1 MPIDKRKAGREIR
14 NQRKLQQVQL
24 SLEKDK
30 QREQDQLQ
38 AQRNK
43 KYSEFADPVKALK
56 SDLLLILD
64 ELKTEGVIKSFEKDN
79 GISAIEGS
87 THASCSITL
96 NCDKTIKCAVSF
108 LLRSDELLP
117 FSENPKGLN
126 IKLMVNKIIANYC
139 LLKERI
145 VASITVRQLGLQH
158 EYQILQRSVDYIK
171 SHSTGPLHS
180 VRHSTPYEDTTLKI
194 DLVFMWKSHKGPIPG
209 PFIDVKSK
217 FPSYKT
223 ALTDWYKLEDRDQY
237 GFPMYINDDESDYNF
252 EKFIERV
259 IQRGYEMHGRD

>member
-1 MPIDKRKAGREIR
+1 MKKEKRKLGREIK
-14 NQRKLQQVQL
+14 NQRKQRE
-24 SLEKDK
+24 LEEIK
-30 QREQDQLQ
+30 QRKLMFEQEQLQ
-38 AQRNK
+38 TQRNK
-43 KYSEFADPVKALK
+43 KYSEFSDPVKALK
-56 SDLLLILD
+56 SDLLLILE

-126 IKLMVNKIIANYC
+126 IRLMVNKVIANYC

-171 SHSTGPLHS
+171 FHSTGPLHS

-217 FPSYKT
+217 MT
-223 ALTDWYKLEDRDQY
+223 AYRIALQEWYKLENRDNY
-237 GFPMYINDDESDYNF
+237 GFPIYTNDDEPEYNF
-252 EKFIERV
+252 EKFMER
-259 IQRGYEMHGRD
+259 IIDRGYEMHGRI